1 MSAPPGGR
9 TVKKP
14 QLMVI
19 DDLDSAR
26 SMMKRTLARSYDVY
40 DFAAVAEA
48 LPAVERADFDAIVT
62 DLRMPGIDGLEGLR
76 RFKEKVPEIPVILV
90 TAFATV
96 ETAVEAMK
104 AGAFD
109 YLKKP
114 FEPEEL
120 EIVVARAVEHARVK
134 KENARL
140 RSALAGEFDVHG
152 IVGRSQAMKDL
163 VAMLERI
170 APSDVP
176 ILVEGESGTGKDLL
190 ARAIHAMSRRAAG
203 PYVALNMSAIPENL
217 AEAELFG
224 HEKGAFTGAE
234 QARAGFFAE
243 AEGGTLF
250 LDELGLLPPALQ
262 PKLLRV
268 LQDGEYIPVGSRKP
282 RKANVR
288 VVAATNE
295 DLARSVKE
303 GKFREDLWFR
313 LRVVPLRLPPLRE
326 RREDV
331 PLLVEHFVQKHA
343 LRLGRP
349 PLRPDAASMRALLD
363 HPWPGNIREL
373 EHAIERG
380 LLLARGDAITLADLP
395 PELSAA
401 PAEAAAS
408 SAEGRYRRARDA
420 WEKRFFEDLLREAG
434 GSVTRAAE
442 LAGLHRS
449 TFYEKLA
456 RHGLAEKEPKA

>member
-1 MSAPPGGR
+1 MSE
-9 TVKKP
+9 KP
-14 QLMVI
+14 NLMVV

-26 SMMKRTLARSYDVY
+26 QMVKRVLGRSYAVF
-40 DFAAVAEA
+40 DFASVAEA
-48 LPAVERADFDAIVT
+48 LPAVDRAPFDVIVT
-62 DLRMPGIDGLEGLR
+62 DLRMPGIDGIEGLR
-76 RFKEKVPEIPVILV
+76 RFKAKVPEIPVVLV

-114 FEPEEL
+114 FEPDEL
-120 EIVVARAVEHARVK
+120 ELVVARAVEHARLRRD
-134 KENARL
+134 NAKL
-140 RSALAGEFDVHG
+140 RSELRGTFDVHG
-152 IVGRSQAMKDL
+152 IVGKSQAMKD
-163 VAMLERI
+163 VVSILERI

-176 ILVEGESGTGKDLL
+176 ILIEGESGTGKDLL
-190 ARAIHAMSRRAAG
+190 ARAAHALSRRAQG

-234 QARAGFFAE
+234 QAREGFFAE

-250 LDELGLLPPALQ
+250 LDEIGLLPAALQ

-303 GKFREDLWFR
+303 GRFREDLWFR
-313 LRVVPLRLPPLRE
+313 LRVVPVRLPPLRE

-331 PLLVEHFVQKHA
+331 PLLVDHFVAKHA

-349 PLRPDAASMRALLD
+349 PLHPDADALRALLD

-395 PELSAA
+395 PELGRAA
-401 PAEAAAS
+401 QDAAA
-408 SAEGRYRRARDA
+408 AGNGEGRYRRARDA
-420 WEKRFFEDLLREAG
+420 WERRFLEDLLREEG
-434 GSVTRAAE
+434 GNVAKAAE
-442 LAGLHRS
+442 AAGLHRS
-449 TFYEKLA
+449 TLYEKLT
-456 RHGLAEKEPKA
+456 RHGLVEEKDAKP

>member
-1 MSAPPGGR
+1 MSE
-9 TVKKP
+9 KP
-14 QLMVI
+14 SLMVV

-26 SMMKRTLARSYDVY
+26 QMVKRVLGRAYAVY
-40 DFAAVAEA
+40 DFASVAEA
-48 LPAVERADFDAIVT
+48 LPALDRAAFDAIVT
-62 DLRMPGIDGLEGLR
+62 DLRMPGIDGIEGLR
-76 RFKEKVPEIPVILV
+76 RFKAKVPEVPVILV

-120 EIVVARAVEHARVK
+120 EIVVARAVEHGRIRR
-134 KENARL
+134 ENAQL
-140 RSALAGEFDVHG
+140 RSALTSEFSLQG
-152 IVGRSQAMKDL
+152 IVGKSQAMKDL
-163 VAMLERI
+163 VSLLERI

-176 ILVEGESGTGKDLL
+176 ILIEGESGTGKDLL
-190 ARAIHAMSRRAAG
+190 ARAAHAMSSRAAG

-243 AEGGTLF
+243 ADGGTLF
-250 LDELGLLPPALQ
+250 LDEVGLLSPGLQ

-288 VVAATNE
+288 IVAATNE
-295 DLARSVKE
+295 DLRKSVKE
-303 GKFREDLWFR
+303 GRFREDLWFR

-331 PLLVEHFVQKHA
+331 PMLVEHLVKKHA
-343 LRLGRP
+343 LRLSRP
-349 PLRPDAASMRALLD
+349 PLRPDAEAMRALLD
-363 HPWPGNIREL
+363 HPWPGNVREL

-380 LLLARGDAITLADLP
+380 LLLARGDTITLVDLP
-395 PELSAA
+395 PELAQPA
-401 PAEAAAS
+401 PDAGAGG
-408 SAEGRYRRARDA
+408 AEGRYRRARDA
-420 WEKRFFEDLLREAG
+420 WERKFLEDLLREAG
-434 GSVTRAAE
+434 GSVGKAAE
-442 LAGLHRS
+442 LAGIHRS
-449 TFYEKLA
+449 TLYEKLA
-456 RHGLAEKEPKA
+456 RYGLVDKEEKA

>member
-1 MSAPPGGR
+1 MTAA
-9 TVKKP
+9 KP
-14 QLMVI
+14 KLMII

-26 SMMKRTLARSYDVY
+26 SMMKRTLARKFEVY

-76 RFKEKVPEIPVILV
+76 RFKVKVPDVPVILV

-96 ETAVEAMK
+96 ETAIEAMK

-120 EIVVARAVEHARVK
+120 ELVVERAVEHARLRRD
-134 KENARL
+134 NARL
-140 RSALAGEFDVHG
+140 RSELKGGAGVHG
-152 IVGRSQAMKDL
+152 IVGKSQAMKDVTSIL
-163 VAMLERI
+163 QRI

-176 ILVEGESGTGKDLL
+176 ILIEGESGTGKDLL
-190 ARAIHAMSRRAAG
+190 ARAAHAMSRRAAG

-234 QARAGFFAE
+234 QARDGFFAA

-268 LQDGEYIPVGSRKP
+268 LQDGQYIPVGSRKP
-282 RKANVR
+282 RQASVR
-288 VVAATNE
+288 VIAATNE
-295 DLARSVKE
+295 DLTRLVKE

-313 LRVVPLRLPPLRE
+313 LRVVPVRLPPLRE
-326 RREDV
+326 RREDI
-331 PLLVEHFVQKHA
+331 PALVEHFVQKHA
-343 LRLGRP
+343 LRLDRP
-349 PLRPDAASMRALLD
+349 PLLPDAPAMKALLD
-363 HPWPGNIREL
+363 HRWPGNIREL

-380 LLLARGDAITLADLP
+380 LLLAQGTAITLGDLP
-395 PELSAA
+395 PELT
-401 PAEAAAS
+401 PQGGEAAAGEG
-408 SAEGRYRRARDA
+408 SADDGGRYRKARDA
-420 WEKRFFEDLLREAG
+420 WERRYFEDLLHEAG
-434 GSVTRAAE
+434 GSVARAAE

-449 TFYEKLA
+449 TLYEKLT
-456 RHGLAEKEPKA
+456 RFGLVEKDAKA

>member
-1 MSAPPGGR
+1 MSA
-9 TVKKP
+9 KP
-14 QLMVI
+14 NLMVV

-26 SMMKRTLARSYDVY
+26 QMMKRALARSYDVY
-40 DFAAVAEA
+40 DFASVADA
-48 LPAVERADFDAIVT
+48 LPALDRAEFDAIVT
-62 DLRMPGIDGLEGLR
+62 DLRMPGIDGIEGLR
-76 RFKEKVPEIPVILV
+76 RFKAKVPEIPVILV

-96 ETAVEAMK
+96 ETAVDAMK

-120 EIVVARAVEHARVK
+120 EIVVGRAVEHARMRR
-134 KENARL
+134 ENARL
-140 RSALAGEFDVHG
+140 RSALSGEFSVQG
-152 IVGRSQAMKDL
+152 IIGKSQAMKD
-163 VAMLERI
+163 VVSILERI

-176 ILVEGESGTGKDLL
+176 ILIEGESGTGKDLL
-190 ARAIHAMSRRAAG
+190 ARAAHAMSSRAAG
-203 PYVALNMSAIPENL
+203 PYVPLNMSAIPENL

-224 HEKGAFTGAE
+224 HEKGAFTGADE
-234 QARAGFFAE
+234 ARAGFFAE

-250 LDELGLLPPALQ
+250 LDEIGLLPAALQ

-268 LQDGEYIPVGSRKP
+268 LQDGEYVPVGSRKP

-295 DLARSVKE
+295 DLQKNVKE

-313 LRVVPLRLPPLRE
+313 LRVVPVRLPPLRE

-331 PLLVEHFVQKHA
+331 PLLVDHFVKKHA
-343 LRLGRP
+343 LHLSRP
-349 PLRPDAASMRALLD
+349 PLQPDAAAMKALLD
-363 HPWPGNIREL
+363 HSWPGNIREL

-395 PELSAA
+395 PELTPQAQDGVA
-401 PAEAAAS
+401 
-408 SAEGRYRRARDA
+408 SAEGRYRRSRDA
-420 WEKRFFEDLLREAG
+420 WERKFFEDLLREAG
-434 GSVTRAAE
+434 GSVGKAAE
-442 LAGLHRS
+442 LAGIHRS
-449 TFYEKLA
+449 TLYEKLT
-456 RHGLAEKEPKA
+456 RYGLVDKDEKA

>member
-1 MSAPPGGR
+1 MTAA
-9 TVKKP
+9 KP
-14 QLMVI
+14 KLMVI

-26 SMMKRTLARSYDVY
+26 AMMKRTLARSCEVY
-40 DFAAVAEA
+40 DFASVAEA
-48 LPAVERADFDAIVT
+48 LPAVERAEFDCIVT

-76 RFKEKVPEIPVILV
+76 RFHQQVPHIPVILV

-120 EIVVARAVEHARVK
+120 EIVVARAVEHARLVR
-134 KENARL
+134 ENRQL
-140 RSALAGEFDVHG
+140 RSELKGGGGAHG
-152 IVGRSQAMKDL
+152 IVGKSQAMKD
-163 VAMLERI
+163 VTSMLARI
-170 APSDVP
+170 AGSDVP
-176 ILVEGESGTGKDLL
+176 ILIEGESGTGKDLL
-190 ARAIHAMSRRAAG
+190 ARAAHAMSSRAAG

-234 QARAGFFAE
+234 QAREGFFAE

-268 LQDGEYIPVGSRKP
+268 LQDGAYFPVGSRKP
-282 RKANVR
+282 RQANVR
-288 VVAATNE
+288 VIAATNE
-295 DLARSVKE
+295 DLGRLVKE

-313 LRVVPLRLPPLRE
+313 LRVVPVRLPPLRE
-326 RREDV
+326 RREDI
-331 PLLVEHFVQKHA
+331 PLLIEHFVQKHA
-343 LRLGRP
+343 LRLNRA
-349 PLRPDAASMRALLD
+349 PLQPDAEALRALID
-363 HPWPGNIREL
+363 HRWPGNIREL

-380 LLLARGDAITLADLP
+380 LLLAQGSAITLADLP
-395 PELSAA
+395 PELSAT
-401 PAEAAAS
+401 PSAEAAAGGDVG
-408 SAEGRYRRARDA
+408 GRYRAARDA
-420 WEKRFFEDLLREAG
+420 WERRFFEDVLREAG
-434 GSVTRAAE
+434 GSVARAAE
-442 LAGLHRS
+442 LAGIHRS
-449 TFYEKLA
+449 TLYEKLT
-456 RHGLAEKEPKA
+456 RFGLVEKDAKA

>member
-1 MSAPPGGR
+1 MA
-9 TVKKP
+9 KP
-14 QLMVI
+14 KLLVI

-26 SMMKRTLARSYDVY
+26 QMMKRMLGRGYDVF
-40 DFAAVAEA
+40 DFASVAEA

-76 RFKEKVPEIPVILV
+76 RFKAKVPEIPVILV

-120 EIVVARAVEHARVK
+120 DIVVARAVEHARVR
-134 KENARL
+134 KENAQL
-140 RSALAGEFDVHG
+140 RSALSGQFDVRG
-152 IVGRSQAMKDL
+152 IVGRSQAMKDV

-176 ILVEGESGTGKDLL
+176 ILIEGESGTGKDLL
-190 ARAIHAMSRRAAG
+190 ARAGHAMSRRAAG

-282 RKANVR
+282 RKASVR
-288 VVAATNE
+288 IIAATNE
-295 DLARSVKE
+295 DLARNVKE

-326 RREDV
+326 RREDI

-349 PLRPDAASMRALLD
+349 PLQPDAAAMRALLD

-380 LLLARGDAITLADLP
+380 LLLARGETVTLADLP
-395 PELSAA
+395 PELAA
-401 PAEAAAS
+401 PPPTEGGGAGG
-408 SAEGRYRRARDA
+408 EGRYRKARDA
-420 WEKRFFEDLLREAG
+420 WERKFLEDVLREAG
-434 GSVTRAAE
+434 GSVAKAAE

-449 TFYEKLA
+449 TLYEKLT
-456 RHGLAEKEPKA
+456 RYGLVKDERA

>member
-1 MSAPPGGR
+1 MAQP
-9 TVKKP
+9 KP
-14 QLMVI
+14 KLMVI

-26 SMMKRTLARSYDVY
+26 SMMRRILARTYEVY
-40 DFAAVAEA
+40 DFPAVAEA

-62 DLRMPGIDGLEGLR
+62 DLRMPGIDGLEGLK
-76 RFKEKVPEIPVILV
+76 RFKLKVPGIPVILV

-120 EIVVARAVEHARVK
+120 EMVVARAVEHARLV
-134 KENARL
+134 KENQRL
-140 RSALAGEFDVHG
+140 RTELKGGDAAHG
-152 IVGRSQAMKDL
+152 IVGQSPAMKATASIL
-163 VAMLERI
+163 SRI

-176 ILVEGESGTGKDLL
+176 ILIEGESGTGKDLL
-190 ARAIHAMSRRAAG
+190 ARAAHAMSGRAAG

-234 QARAGFFAE
+234 QAREGFFAE

-288 VVAATNE
+288 IIAATNE
-295 DLARSVKE
+295 DLARLVKE

-313 LRVVPLRLPPLRE
+313 LRVVPVRLPPLRE
-326 RREDV
+326 RREDI
-331 PLLVEHFVQKHA
+331 PALVEHFVQKHA
-343 LRLGRP
+343 LRLARP
-349 PLRPDAASMRALLD
+349 PLLPDAAAMKALLD
-363 HPWPGNIREL
+363 HAWPGNIREL

-380 LLLARGDAITLADLP
+380 LLLAQGDAITLADLP
-395 PELSAA
+395 PELTPAA
-401 PAEAAAS
+401 GAEPAADDA
-408 SAEGRYRRARDA
+408 GRYRPARDA
-420 WEKRFFEDLLREAG
+420 WERRWFEELLREVG
-434 GSVTRAAE
+434 GNVTEAAKV
-442 LAGLHRS
+442 AGLHRS
-449 TFYEKLA
+449 TLYEKLT
-456 RHGLAEKEPKA
+456 RYGLVEKEAK

>member
-1 MSAPPGGR
+1 
-9 TVKKP
+9 
-14 QLMVI
+14 MVI

-26 SMMKRTLARSYDVY
+26 AMMKRTLARSYQVF

-48 LPAVERADFDAIVT
+48 LPAVERAEFDCIVT
-62 DLRMPGIDGLEGLR
+62 DLRMPGIDGLTGLR
-76 RFKEKVPEIPVILV
+76 RFKEKVPGIPVILV

-120 EIVVARAVEHARVK
+120 EIVVGRAVEHARLVRD
-134 KENARL
+134 NQRL
-140 RSALAGEFDVHG
+140 RAQLSGASGAHG
-152 IVGRSQAMKDL
+152 IVGRSQAMKDVTSIL
-163 VAMLERI
+163 ARI

-176 ILVEGESGTGKDLL
+176 ILIEGESGTGKDLL
-190 ARAIHAMSRRAAG
+190 ARAAHAMSSRAAG

-224 HEKGAFTGAE
+224 HEKGAFTGAD
-234 QARAGFFAE
+234 QAREGFFAE

-282 RKANVR
+282 RKASVR
-288 VVAATNE
+288 VIGATNE
-295 DLARSVKE
+295 DLGQLVKA

-313 LRVVPLRLPPLRE
+313 LRVVPVRLPPLRE
-326 RREDV
+326 RREDI
-331 PLLVEHFVQKHA
+331 PALIEHFVQKHA
-343 LRLGRP
+343 LRLNRQ
-349 PLRPDAASMRALLD
+349 PLQPDAAALRALLD
-363 HPWPGNIREL
+363 HAWPGNIREL
-373 EHAIERG
+373 EHAVERG
-380 LLLARGDAITLADLP
+380 LLLAQGEAITLADLP
-395 PELSAA
+395 PELTP
-401 PAEAAAS
+401 PAGGEAAGG
-408 SAEGRYRRARDA
+408 EGRYQREREA
-420 WEKRFFEDLLREAG
+420 WERGWLQALLREVDG
-434 GSVTRAAE
+434 NVTRAAE
-442 LAGLHRS
+442 LAGLNRS
-449 TFYEKLA
+449 TVYDKLKRYGLVEKDQ
-456 RHGLAEKEPKA
+456 RG

>member
-1 MSAPPGGR
+1 MS
-9 TVKKP
+9 KP
-14 QLMVI
+14 KLMVI

-26 SMMKRTLARSYDVY
+26 AMMRRILARTYEVY
-40 DFAAVAEA
+40 DFAAVADA

-62 DLRMPGIDGLEGLR
+62 DLRMPGLDGMEGLR
-76 RFKEKVPEIPVILV
+76 RFKEKVPGVPVILV

-120 EIVVARAVEHARVK
+120 EIVVARAVEHARLV
-134 KENARL
+134 KENRRL
-140 RSALAGEFDVHG
+140 RTELKGGGGAHG
-152 IVGRSQAMKDL
+152 MVGRSQAMKDL
-163 VAMLERI
+163 TSILSRI
-170 APSDVP
+170 AGSDVP
-176 ILVEGESGTGKDLL
+176 ILIEGESGTGKDLL
-190 ARAIHAMSRRAAG
+190 ARAAHAMSARAAG

-224 HEKGAFTGAE
+224 HEKGAFTGAD
-234 QARAGFFAE
+234 QAREGFFAE

-250 LDELGLLPPALQ
+250 LDELGLLTPALQ

-288 VVAATNE
+288 VIAATNE
-295 DLARSVKE
+295 DLARLVKE

-313 LRVVPLRLPPLRE
+313 LRVVPVRLPPLRE
-326 RREDV
+326 RREDI
-331 PLLVEHFVQKHA
+331 PALIEHFVEKHA

-349 PLRPDAASMRALLD
+349 PLPFDPAATRALLD

-373 EHAIERG
+373 EHAVERG
-380 LLLARGDAITLADLP
+380 LLLAQGGAVTLADLP
-395 PELSAA
+395 PELTPPPAA
-401 PAEAAAS
+401 EGAEDG
-408 SAEGRYRRARDA
+408 GRYRRARDA
-420 WEKRFFEDLLREAG
+420 WERRWFEDLLREAG
-434 GSVTRAAE
+434 GNVTRAAE

-449 TFYEKLA
+449 TLYEKLT
-456 RHGLAEKEPKA
+456 RYGLVEKDPKA

>member
-1 MSAPPGGR
+1 MS
-9 TVKKP
+9 KP
-14 QLMVI
+14 KLLVV

-26 SMMKRTLARSYDVY
+26 QMMKRTLGRAYDVF
-40 DFAAVAEA
+40 DFASVAEA
-48 LPAVERADFDAIVT
+48 LPAVERAEFDAIVT
-62 DLRMPGIDGLEGLR
+62 DLRMPGIDGIEGLR
-76 RFKEKVPEIPVILV
+76 RFKAKVPEIPVILV

-120 EIVVARAVEHARVK
+120 DIVVARAVEHARIVK
-134 KENARL
+134 DNARL
-140 RSALAGEFDVHG
+140 RTALSGAFDVNG
-152 IVGRSQAMKDL
+152 IVGKSQAMKDV

-176 ILVEGESGTGKDLL
+176 ILIEGESGTGKDLL
-190 ARAIHAMSRRAAG
+190 ARAAHAMSRRAAG

-250 LDELGLLPPALQ
+250 LDELGLLPPPLQ

-282 RKANVR
+282 RKGNVR
-288 VVAATNE
+288 VIAATNE
-295 DLARSVKE
+295 DLARTVKE

-313 LRVVPLRLPPLRE
+313 LRVVPVRLPPLRE
-326 RREDV
+326 RREDI
-331 PLLVEHFVQKHA
+331 PLLVDHFVQKHA

-349 PLRPDAASMRALLD
+349 PLAPDAAAMRALLD
-363 HPWPGNIREL
+363 HAWPGNIREL

-380 LLLARGDAITLADLP
+380 LLLARSDAITVPDLP
-395 PELSAA
+395 PELSA
-401 PAEAAAS
+401 PAAQS
-408 SAEGRYRRARDA
+408 DQGGAEGRYRKARDA
-420 WEKRFFEDLLREAG
+420 WERKFLEDLLREAG
-434 GSVTRAAE
+434 GNVAKAAE
-442 LAGLHRS
+442 LAGVHRS
-449 TFYEKLA
+449 TLYEKLT
-456 RHGLAEKEPKA
+456 RYGLVEKEGKA

>member
-1 MSAPPGGR
+1 MSQP
-9 TVKKP
+9 KP
-14 QLMVI
+14 KLMVI

-26 SMMKRTLARSYDVY
+26 AMMRRTLSRGHEVY
-40 DFAAVAEA
+40 DFSSVAEA
-48 LPAVERADFDAIVT
+48 LPAVERAEFDAIIT

-76 RFKEKVPEIPVILV
+76 RFKAKVPDVPVILV

-96 ETAVEAMK
+96 ETAIEAMK

-120 EIVVARAVEHARVK
+120 ELVVARAAEHARLRRD
-134 KENARL
+134 NARL
-140 RSALAGEFDVHG
+140 RAQLTGAVGAHG
-152 IVGRSQAMKDL
+152 IVGQSQAMRDVTSIL
-163 VAMLERI
+163 QRI
-170 APSDVP
+170 APSSVP
-176 ILVEGESGTGKDLL
+176 ILIEGESGTGKDLL
-190 ARAIHAMSRRAAG
+190 ARAAHAMSPRAAG

-234 QARAGFFAE
+234 QAREGFFAE

-250 LDELGLLPPALQ
+250 LDEIGLLPPALQ

-282 RKANVR
+282 RRADVR
-288 VVAATNE
+288 IIAATNE
-295 DLARSVKE
+295 DLAAQVKA

-313 LRVVPLRLPPLRE
+313 LRVVPVRLPPLRE
-326 RREDV
+326 RREDI
-331 PLLVEHFVQKHA
+331 PLLIEHLVRKHA
-343 LRLGRP
+343 VRLARP
-349 PLRPDAASMRALLD
+349 PLQPDAAALRALLD
-363 HPWPGNIREL
+363 HRWPGNIREL

-380 LLLARGDAITLADLP
+380 LLLAQGETITLADLP
-395 PELSAA
+395 PELTSA
-401 PAEAAAS
+401 PVAEVGDDG
-408 SAEGRYRRARDA
+408 GRYRRARDA
-420 WEKRFFEDLLREAG
+420 WERRWLEELLREAG
-434 GSVTRAAE
+434 GSVGKAAE

-449 TFYEKLA
+449 TLYEKLKS
-456 RHGLAEKEPKA
+456 HGLAEKDSKA

>member
-1 MSAPPGGR
+1 MSS
-9 TVKKP
+9 KP
-14 QLMVI
+14 KLMVV

-26 SMMKRTLARSYDVY
+26 QMMKRALARSYEVY
-40 DFAAVAEA
+40 DFASIAEA
-48 LPAVERADFDAIVT
+48 IPALDRADFDAIVT
-62 DLRMPGIDGLEGLR
+62 DLRMPGIDGIEGLR
-76 RFKEKVPEIPVILV
+76 RFKAKVPDIPVVLV

-104 AGAFD
+104 AGALD

-120 EIVVARAVEHARVK
+120 ELVVARAVEHARVRRD
-134 KENARL
+134 NARL
-140 RSALAGEFDVHG
+140 RTALAGEFSVRG
-152 IVGRSQAMKDL
+152 IVGKSEAMKE
-163 VAMLERI
+163 VVSILERI

-176 ILVEGESGTGKDLL
+176 ILIEGESGTGKDLL
-190 ARAIHAMSRRAAG
+190 ARAAHALSSRAAG

-250 LDELGLLPPALQ
+250 LDEVGLLPLALQ

-282 RKANVR
+282 LRANVR

-295 DLARSVKE
+295 DLAKNVKA

-313 LRVVPLRLPPLRE
+313 LRVVPVRLPPLRE

-331 PLLVEHFVQKHA
+331 PALVEHFVRKHA
-343 LRLGRP
+343 LRLARP
-349 PLRPDAASMRALLD
+349 PLLPDAEAMRALLD

-380 LLLARGDAITLADLP
+380 LLLARGEAITLADLP
-395 PELSAA
+395 PELGQPRENGTA
-401 PAEAAAS
+401 
-408 SAEGRYRRARDA
+408 AEGRYRRARDA
-420 WEKRFFEDLLREAG
+420 WERRFFEDLLREAG
-434 GSVTRAAE
+434 GSVARAAE
-442 LAGLHRS
+442 LAGIHRS
-449 TFYEKLA
+449 TLYEKLT
-456 RHGLAEKEPKA
+456 RYGLVEKDEKA

>member
-1 MSAPPGGR
+1 MN
-9 TVKKP
+9 KP
-14 QLMVI
+14 RLMVI

-26 SMMKRTLARSYDVY
+26 SMMRRILARSYEVY
-40 DFAAVAEA
+40 DFPAVAEA

-76 RFKEKVPEIPVILV
+76 RFKEKVPGIPVILV

-120 EIVVARAVEHARVK
+120 EIVVARAVEHARLVN
-134 KENARL
+134 ENRRL
-140 RSALAGEFDVHG
+140 RAELQGGDAAHG
-152 IVGRSQAMKDL
+152 IVGRSQAMKDVSSIL
-163 VAMLERI
+163 ARV

-176 ILVEGESGTGKDLL
+176 ILIEGESGTGKDLL
-190 ARAIHAMSRRAAG
+190 ARAVHAMSRRAAG

-224 HEKGAFTGAE
+224 HEKGSFTGAE
-234 QARAGFFAE
+234 QAREGFFAE

-295 DLARSVKE
+295 DLQRMVKE

-313 LRVVPLRLPPLRE
+313 LRVVPVRLAPLRE
-326 RREDV
+326 RREDI
-331 PLLVEHFVQKHA
+331 PALVSHFVKKHA

-349 PLRPDAASMRALLD
+349 ELEPDAAALRALLD
-363 HPWPGNIREL
+363 HEWPGNIREL

-380 LLLARGDAITLADLP
+380 LLLAQGPAITLADLP
-395 PELSAA
+395 PELTPA
-401 PAEAAAS
+401 PAAEGTGEEA
-408 SAEGRYRRARDA
+408 GRYRRARDA
-420 WEKRFFEDLLREAG
+420 WERRFFEDLLREAG
-434 GSVTRAAE
+434 GSVTDAARS
-442 LAGLHRS
+442 AGLHRS
-449 TFYEKLA
+449 TLYEKLT
-456 RHGLAEKEPKA
+456 RYGLVEKDQKG

>member
-1 MSAPPGGR
+1 M
-9 TVKKP
+9 TKP
-14 QLMVI
+14 KLLVI
-19 DDLDSAR
+19 DDLESAR
-26 SMMKRTLARSYDVY
+26 QMMKRTLGATYDVY
-40 DFAAVAEA
+40 DFASIAEA

-76 RFKEKVPEIPVILV
+76 RFKAKVPEIPVILV

-109 YLKKP
+109 YLQKP
-114 FEPEEL
+114 FEPEEFD
-120 EIVVARAVEHARVK
+120 IVVARAVEHARVLR
-134 KENARL
+134 ENARL
-140 RSALAGEFDVHG
+140 RSALSGRFDVHG
-152 IVGRSQAMKDL
+152 IVGKSQGMKDV

-176 ILVEGESGTGKDLL
+176 ILIEGESGTGKDLL
-190 ARAIHAMSRRAAG
+190 ARAAHAMSRRAAG

-243 AEGGTLF
+243 ADGGTLF
-250 LDELGLLPPALQ
+250 LDEIGLLPPALQ

-268 LQDGEYIPVGSRKP
+268 LQDGEYIRVGSRK
-282 RKANVR
+282 RSRANVR
-288 VVAATNE
+288 IVAATNE

-303 GKFREDLWFR
+303 GRFREDLWFR

-331 PLLVEHFVQKHA
+331 PLLVEHFVAKHA

-349 PLRPDAASMRALLD
+349 PLAPDAAAMRALLD
-363 HPWPGNIREL
+363 HPWPGNLREL

-380 LLLARGDAITLADLP
+380 LLLARGDAITIADLP
-395 PELSAA
+395 PEVAPPAA
-401 PAEAAAS
+401 GAEPGS
-408 SAEGRYRRARDA
+408 GEGRYRKARDA
-420 WEKRFFEDLLREAG
+420 WERKFLEDVLREAG
-434 GSVTRAAE
+434 GSVARAAE

-449 TFYEKLA
+449 TLYEKLT
-456 RHGLAEKEPKA
+456 RYGLVDKDAKA

>member
-1 MSAPPGGR
+1 VS
-9 TVKKP
+9 KP
-14 QLMVI
+14 KLLVV

-26 SMMKRTLARSYDVY
+26 QMMKRTLGRAYDVF
-40 DFAAVAEA
+40 DFASVAEA
-48 LPAVERADFDAIVT
+48 LPAVERAEFDAIVT
-62 DLRMPGIDGLEGLR
+62 DLRMPGIDGIEGLR
-76 RFKEKVPEIPVILV
+76 RFKAKVPEIPVILV

-120 EIVVARAVEHARVK
+120 DIVVARAVEHARIVK
-134 KENARL
+134 DNARL
-140 RSALAGEFDVHG
+140 RTALSGAFDVNG
-152 IVGRSQAMKDL
+152 IVGKSQAMKDV

-176 ILVEGESGTGKDLL
+176 ILIEGESGTGKDLL
-190 ARAIHAMSRRAAG
+190 ARAAHAMSRRAAG
-203 PYVALNMSAIPENL
+203 AYVALNMSAIPENL

-234 QARAGFFAE
+234 EARAGFFAE

-250 LDELGLLPPALQ
+250 LDELGLLPPPLQ

-282 RKANVR
+282 RKGNVR
-288 VVAATNE
+288 VIAATNE
-295 DLARSVKE
+295 DLARNVKE

-313 LRVVPLRLPPLRE
+313 LRVVPVRLPPLRE
-326 RREDV
+326 RREDI
-331 PLLVEHFVQKHA
+331 PLLVDHFVQKHA

-349 PLRPDAASMRALLD
+349 PLAPDAAAMRALLD
-363 HPWPGNIREL
+363 HAWPGNIREL

-380 LLLARGDAITLADLP
+380 LLLARSDAITVPDLP
-395 PELSAA
+395 PELSA
-401 PAEAAAS
+401 PAAQS
-408 SAEGRYRRARDA
+408 DQGGAEGRYRKARDA
-420 WEKRFFEDLLREAG
+420 WERKFLEDLLREAG
-434 GSVTRAAE
+434 GNVAKAAE
-442 LAGLHRS
+442 LAGVHRS
-449 TFYEKLA
+449 TLYEKLT
-456 RHGLAEKEPKA
+456 RYGLVEKEGKA